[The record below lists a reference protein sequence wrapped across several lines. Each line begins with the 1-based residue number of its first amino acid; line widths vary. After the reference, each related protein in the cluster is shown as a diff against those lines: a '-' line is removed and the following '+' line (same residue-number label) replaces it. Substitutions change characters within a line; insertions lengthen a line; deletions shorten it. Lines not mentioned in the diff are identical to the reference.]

1 MHALTDA
8 QWSPTRSSIFYTTKM
23 DGKRRIKK
31 IMLKIKYKIFF
42 LGTLDVWDILF
53 KQNEPTLSIQVVDE
67 PLYCLRV
74 QESQGRFVACG
85 SQNGTVTLIEVSDNL
100 CIQGKS
106 EKALVTGM
114 FDRETRRAKV
124 LEARG
129 RAKRDRGK
137 SSAHGEV

>member
-1 MHALTDA
+1 M
-8 QWSPTRSSIFYTTKM
+8 
-23 DGKRRIKK
+23 
-31 IMLKIKYKIFF
+31 
-42 LGTLDVWDILF
+42 DVWDILF

-67 PLYCLRV
+67 PLHCLRV